1 MRNETTIQYKTSK
14 GIILIDVDYYYL
26 EGCEGDLQTP
36 PRLAEVVINAAYADD
51 KIKQD
56 ILELLDADLVKTW
69 EEDILKEYE

>member
-36 PRLAEVVINAAYADD
+36 SRLAEVVINAAYADD

-56 ILELLDADLVKTW
+56 ILELIDADIIEKW
-69 EEDILKEYE
+69 EKEILDEVL

>member
-1 MRNETTIQYKTSK
+1 MRNETTIQYRTSK

-56 ILELLDADLVKTW
+56 ILELLDADLVKSW
-69 EEDILKEYE
+69 EEDILKKYE

>member
-26 EGCEGDLQTP
+26 EGCKGDWQTP
-36 PRLAEVVINAAYADD
+36 PRLPEVVIDAAYADD
-51 KIKQD
+51 KVKQD
-56 ILELLDADLVKTW
+56 ILELLDADLVKSW